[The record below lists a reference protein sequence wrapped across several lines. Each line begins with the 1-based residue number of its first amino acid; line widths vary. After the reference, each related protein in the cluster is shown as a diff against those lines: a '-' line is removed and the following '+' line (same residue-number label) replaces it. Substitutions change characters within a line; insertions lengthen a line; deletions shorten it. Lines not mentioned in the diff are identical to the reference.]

1 MCCVV
6 VTMVDITH
14 RTCHTDGMTTA
25 LNAPLYDRLV
35 PLLFRTASRLD
46 DLGYDHRHRQ
56 ATGVAL
62 LLDGEHDERVAARL
76 VNDFAEVQ

>member
-1 MCCVV
+1 
-6 VTMVDITH
+6 MVDTTH

-25 LNAPLYDRLV
+25 QNAGPLCDRLV

-76 VNDFAEVQ
+76 VHDFAEVQ

>member
-1 MCCVV
+1 
-6 VTMVDITH
+6 MVDTPPPI
-14 RTCHTDGMTTA
+14 RHTDGMTTA
-25 LNAPLYDRLV
+25 MMYPTGPVCDRLV

-62 LLDGEHDERVAARL
+62 LLDGEHDEHVAARL